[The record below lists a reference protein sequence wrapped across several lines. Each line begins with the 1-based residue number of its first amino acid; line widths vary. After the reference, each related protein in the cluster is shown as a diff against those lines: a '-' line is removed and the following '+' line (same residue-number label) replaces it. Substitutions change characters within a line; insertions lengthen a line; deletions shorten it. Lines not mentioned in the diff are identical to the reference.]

1 MASFSSF
8 LSKAISTISGIANA
22 LGGNAECMFV
32 LKCNR
37 DSVQFPVTP
46 GSYEVE
52 TSGNNGTVNINALG
66 TVNMIGKRGLNSIKF
81 QSFFPNPDNQY
92 SFSKDWGTSPY
103 DYVDRIISMKNSGQP
118 ARLVISGTNV
128 STPVTIE
135 EFAYSEKDGSG
146 DVYFSIGL
154 REYRY
159 ILQESNLIN
168 ATTGLK
174 ERTTEGMQEKS
185 VTAVSGMDAMEMAAK
200 SVQKIGNA
208 VNQGVRKYNIY
219 KALIKSG
226 GVSPG
231 TVLRITA
238 SEISRDGKVFKV

>member
-1 MASFSSF
+1 MASFTNF
-8 LSKAISTISGIANA
+8 LTKAISTISGIVNA

-32 LKCNR
+32 LTCNG

-46 GSYEVE
+46 GGYEVE

-66 TVNMIGKRGLNSIKF
+66 TVSMLGKRGLNSIKF
-81 QSFFPNPDNQY
+81 QSFFPNPNNQY
-92 SFSKDWGTSPY
+92 SFSHDWGTSPY
-103 DYVDRIISMKNSGQP
+103 DYVERIIAMKNSGQP

-159 ILQESNLIN
+159 ILQESAVIN
-168 ATTGLK
+168 ATTGMNA
-174 ERTTEGMQEKS
+174 RTSATVQEHS
-185 VTAVSGMDAMEMAAK
+185 VTAVSGMDAMDVAAK
-200 SVQKIGNA
+200 SVQRIGNT
-208 VNQGVRKYNIY
+208 VNKGIRKYNIY
-219 KALIKSG
+219 RALIKSG

-231 TVLRITA
+231 TVLKITA
-238 SEISRDGKVFKV
+238 SEISKDGKIFKV